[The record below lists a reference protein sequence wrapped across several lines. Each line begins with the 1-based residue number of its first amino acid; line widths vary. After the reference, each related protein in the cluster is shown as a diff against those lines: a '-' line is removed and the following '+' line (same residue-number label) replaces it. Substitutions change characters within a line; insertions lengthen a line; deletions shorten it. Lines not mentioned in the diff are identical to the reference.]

1 MQKCCFPKSDRRGFS
16 LAEVMVTLFILALV
30 MVIASNSFLHLAP
43 KYKLLSAVR
52 EIYSRLNYVRYMAI
66 VEGTKIRVR
75 FISYSYII
83 EKYNESEELWKKE
96 MEYWLDG
103 VTLEANNSPVF
114 HPQGTVSNLASIYIF
129 NSWGKYRISLS
140 ISGRIKALQLQP

>member
-1 MQKCCFPKSDRRGFS
+1 MQKCYFPKSDRRGFS
-16 LAEVMVTLFILALV
+16 LAEVMVALFVLALV

-43 KYKLLSAVR
+43 KYKLLNAVR
-52 EIYSRLNYVRYMAI
+52 EIHSRLNYVRYMAI
-66 VEGTKIRVR
+66 FEGTKTRVR

-83 EKYNESEELWKKE
+83 EKYNESEKLWRKE
-96 MEYWLDG
+96 REYFLDG

-129 NSWGKYRISLS
+129 NSWGKYRISIS
-140 ISGRIKALQLQP
+140 ISGRIKALKLQP